1 MLTDR
6 PGDRSAV
13 LRVCHQLPPAAVGA
27 GAAAGHGDGEDV
39 PATLGDDGLVD
50 EGRAQIASDLGS
62 PCSGSIC
69 SAVVCSSVG
78 SRGGGRRGG

>member
-6 PGDRSAV
+6 PGDRRAV
-13 LRVCHQLPPAAVGA
+13 HRICHQLPPTAV

-50 EGRAQIASDLGS
+50 GGRGPIASDLGS